1 MTGLQIIIPG
11 DPVAKGR
18 PRAAVIRGQAR
29 MYTPAKT
36 ARYESKVALFAQQAM
51 RGAQRTLPLDVAL
64 SVHVQAYLPI
74 PTSWSQRKQRAAL
87 AGEIRPVSRPDADN
101 IGKAVTDGCNGIVWR
116 DDSLIVDWRVTKTYA
131 LDPRVLVAVTLLEP
145 EGVQPALLAEA
156 QPETEECAFP

>member
-1 MTGLQIIIPG
+1 M
-11 DPVAKGR
+11 
-18 PRAAVIRGQAR
+18 
-29 MYTPAKT
+29 
-36 ARYESKVALFAQQAM
+36 
-51 RGAQRTLPLDVAL
+51 
-64 SVHVQAYLPI
+64 
-74 PTSWSQRKQRAAL
+74 
-87 AGEIRPVSRPDADN
+87 SRPDADN